1 MNIRLLLL
9 AIASLLAISAAPN
22 TGKLPPEASAVIDR
36 VRQAAERS
44 DWTALRKSMVR
55 EFMWS
60 FGGDRDAD
68 QAIQE
73 WKNRPEYAREL
84 NWVLRLGCHV
94 DTTRYGDE
102 TKAERIKCDGI
113 GGLHFRAG
121 FINTPEG
128 WKLEY
133 FVAGD

>member
-1 MNIRLLLL
+1 MRRRLMILI
-9 AIASLLAISAAPN
+9 AASLLAISAAPN
-22 TGKLPPEASAVIDR
+22 AAKLPPEASAVIDR

-55 EFMWS
+55 EFTWS

-84 NWVLRLGCHV
+84 NWVLRLGCYV
-94 DTTRYGDE
+94 DTTRYGGE

-113 GGLHFRAG
+113 GGMHFRAG
-121 FINTPEG
+121 FINTSEG
-128 WKLEY
+128 WKFEY